1 MPRPRKHP
9 ALRHTSKV
17 TVAVTDELKL
27 EFEEA
32 CASAGISPS
41 EYVRRCVVQLIE
53 EQQSTKD
60 RGRDTTTSSES
71 HAGVT

>member
-1 MPRPRKHP
+1 MPRPRKNP

-32 CASAGISPS
+32 CAAAGISPS
-41 EYVRRCVVQLIE
+41 EFVRRCLLQLIE
-53 EQQSTKD
+53 EQSS
-60 RGRDTTTSSES
+60 RDGDGSITTPSES
-71 HAGVT
+71 RAGIT